1 MKYQPFP
8 QFADWD
14 VSFDEGVFDGYAA
27 RLQQL
32 MAGATEEDL
41 RRAVEVADALA

>member
-1 MKYQPFP
+1 MYQPFP

-14 VSFDEGVFDGYAA
+14 VSLDEGVFNGYAA

-32 MAGATEEDL
+32 IAGATEEAV